1 MSIVLTRSVVFPF
14 TAETVVKTDSFSVQ
28 DSSTPTSPAVY
39 DRLLRT
45 DSVSNSEAASLL
57 EPLLK
62 TDSLNASELQ
72 ELLDALLRSDF
83 LDAHDRAVIP
93 TDLADIAKFRS
104 KGVKG
109 WDILFGPRK
118 DWGTRMEP
126 RKNWGVRNEPRKDW
140 LVED

>member
-1 MSIVLTRSVVFPF
+1 
-14 TAETVVKTDSFSVQ
+14 
-28 DSSTPTSPAVY
+28 
-39 DRLLRT
+39 
-45 DSVSNSEAASLL
+45 VSNSEAVSLL

-83 LDAHDRAVIP
+83 LDAHDRTVIH

-126 RKNWGVRNEPRKDW
+126 RKNWGARNEPRKNW